1 VNGFRI
7 LLGLTLVESVLG
19 DVWVETQSLAL
30 RALFLT
36 AGAALF
42 FPARRG
48 ARWLVDRLFY
58 DDVTP
63 YEDFVDSVQLG
74 GMTADPADE
83 IITGIAGRLV
93 EALHL
98 ESAVLF
104 LGTEP
109 SNARLLTAV
118 GPRAEEVVRRVYPGV
133 TAQIQRSSYKDLLDL
148 RWESDSLLVMALR
161 SPGRQIGFAIM
172 GPKRGGEVFVE
183 EEKRLA
189 QTVAPLLALAVDQ
202 SILSRELR
210 DLNQRLVKAQEQE
223 RKRMAV
229 DIHDGPLQ
237 KEIVLTRASEVSFQ
251 DPESLARE
259 LVNEL
264 REVCSR
270 LRPAILDDLGIVSAL
285 EWLLEGVSN
294 RSELSASLTLDGV
307 DEDERLDPESELT
320 LFRVTQEAINNTL
333 KHADATR
340 IDVSL
345 SIDGDSLVLEARDD
359 GTGFSLVHRLDG
371 GIGGGGIGLS
381 GMRERVIYLDGSL
394 NIRSAPGRGTSVLA
408 RIPRTPV
415 ADSLEART

>member
-1 VNGFRI
+1 
-7 LLGLTLVESVLG
+7 
-19 DVWVETQSLAL
+19 
-30 RALFLT
+30 
-36 AGAALF
+36 
-42 FPARRG
+42 
-48 ARWLVDRLFY
+48 
-58 DDVTP
+58 
-63 YEDFVDSVQLG
+63 
-74 GMTADPADE
+74 MTADPADE
-83 IITGIAGRLV
+83 VITGIAGRLV

-118 GPRAEEVVRRVYPGV
+118 GPRAEEVVGRVYPGV
-133 TAQIQRSSYKDLLDL
+133 AAQIQRAGYKDLLDL
-148 RWESDSLLVMALR
+148 RWESDFLLVMSLR

-172 GPKRGGEVFVE
+172 GPKHGGEVFVE

-237 KEIVLTRASEVSFQ
+237 KAIVLTRASEVTFQ
-251 DPESLARE
+251 DPETLARE

-264 REVCSR
+264 WEVCSR

-285 EWLLEGVSN
+285 EGLLEGVSS
-294 RSELSASLTLDGV
+294 RSEVSASLTLDGV

-345 SIDGDSLVLEARDD
+345 SLDGDSLLLEARDD
-359 GTGFSLVHRLDG
+359 GTGFSLSHRIDG
-371 GIGGGGIGLS
+371 GVGEGGIGLS
-381 GMRERVIYLDGSL
+381 GMRERVTYLDGSL

-415 ADSLEART
+415 ADSLEAMT